1 MNMLKISSLALL
13 ASSLFFSAVGPA
25 AAASSCD
32 QYTTSYDRT
41 FCFCKL
47 IVESDKEL
55 NDVYKALRKQIDK
68 ETAEG
73 LKMTQRQWIKYRN
86 NQCEN
91 NGTIQ
96 LQCNYEVNKN
106 RTDYLRERLR
116 ECKSGVCQNSLVA
129 KPSW

>member
-1 MNMLKISSLALL
+1 MNLLKNASLTLL
-13 ASSLFFSAVGPA
+13 ASGLFFSSVSTAS
-25 AAASSCD
+25 AASSCD

-116 ECKSGVCQNSLVA
+116 ECKSGVCQNSLVVR
-129 KPSW
+129 PSW